1 MRENKGITL
10 VVLIVT
16 IIILLILAGITM
28 AILTNTGLL
37 RKSKKAEQENNVS
50 QVIENLKL
58 KVMEVQTEKNGNASL
73 KDFVEYLSQDKNEEY
88 IISLT
93 KTANIQGEIP
103 DLTNA
108 NEIYVTNKSVECKI
122 DKFLS
127 VEYSKTIELKNEDNP
142 VVNGCSRYIDVK
154 VKRGPKM
161 FTLSVDIPDSD
172 KVEKIQYYV
181 DDKKVY
187 EGIEKTHIVDG
198 LQPGKEYT
206 IYAIVTYS
214 NEKISKKIVAIDL
227 PQADIYVSKNGNDTT
242 GNGEAENPYASLKK
256 AIEVATDGQKIYI
269 EEGEYELDKITRDSE
284 DEIGI
289 WDQNKKIEIFGDNQ
303 NTILKFNAT
312 KTTKRDGPAI
322 SLSNKDSIVR
332 NLTYI
337 YEPKSGDNYQRA
349 IFESVYGN
357 VENVFFRV
365 IGNNYASC
373 LYSNSGLSSNSNIV
387 NCSFFYDKD
396 GISDNYSGYN
406 NFKNMATNVYT
417 KTNGNKTN
425 MVVKKFGSIEDSIK
439 ELIEKS
445 KNDSDF
451 NTKQAG
457 VFYGEHAWEK

>member
-1 MRENKGITL
+1 M
-10 VVLIVT
+10 
-16 IIILLILAGITM
+16 
-28 AILTNTGLL
+28 
-37 RKSKKAEQENNVS
+37 
-50 QVIENLKL
+50 
-58 KVMEVQTEKNGNASL
+58 
-73 KDFVEYLSQDKNEEY
+73 
-88 IISLT
+88 
-93 KTANIQGEIP
+93 
-103 DLTNA
+103 
-108 NEIYVTNKSVECKI
+108 
-122 DKFLS
+122 
-127 VEYSKTIELKNEDNP
+127 
-142 VVNGCSRYIDVK
+142 
-154 VKRGPKM
+154 
-161 FTLSVDIPDSD
+161 
-172 KVEKIQYYV
+172 
-181 DDKKVY
+181 
-187 EGIEKTHIVDG
+187 
-198 LQPGKEYT
+198 
-206 IYAIVTYS
+206 
-214 NEKISKKIVAIDL
+214 
-227 PQADIYVSKNGNDTT
+227 
-242 GNGEAENPYASLKK
+242 
-256 AIEVATDGQKIYI
+256 
-269 EEGEYELDKITRDSE
+269 
-284 DEIGI
+284 
-289 WDQNKKIEIFGDNQ
+289 
-303 NTILKFNAT
+303 
-312 KTTKRDGPAI
+312 
-322 SLSNKDSIVR
+322 SNKDSIVR